1 MKRKY
6 ALALL
11 LAFAVSAVTAC
22 GSAEE
27 NADAILTLL
36 GVDSEETEEET
47 EAPETTAAETTAA
60 VLEAETERA
69 AEGEPKAASG
79 DSSAVPFDETEIY
92 DTIVDILDTNFAD
105 NPHSL
110 EFNRYTQKLNL
121 YIQAPDS
128 LREALD
134 GRDPEIMAAW
144 GEVRDNMGNLGA
156 QLWELVQ
163 ITGGVEAVDLFM
175 VEELKED
182 SSEYG
187 VEDVLLAFENGELV
201 YDYGE

>member
-11 LAFAVSAVTAC
+11 LAFAVSSVTAC

-36 GVDSEETEEET
+36 GVDSEETEEKT

-105 NPHSL
+105 NLHSL

>member
-1 MKRKY
+1 MR
-6 ALALL
+6 
-11 LAFAVSAVTAC
+11 VC
-22 GSAEE
+22 GGECGCHPHPAWGRQRG
-27 NADAILTLL
+27 D
-36 GVDSEETEEET
+36 GEET
-47 EAPETTAAETTAA
+47 EAPETTAA
-60 VLEAETERA
+60 VSEAETERA

-121 YIQAPDS
+121 YIQAPAS

>member
-6 ALALL
+6 VLALL

-47 EAPETTAAETTAA
+47 EAPETTAAEMTAA

-69 AEGEPKAASG
+69 TEGEPKAASG
-79 DSSAVPFDETEIY
+79 DSSTVPFDETEIY

>member
-6 ALALL
+6 VLALL

-60 VLEAETERA
+60 VSEAETERA

-79 DSSAVPFDETEIY
+79 DSGAVPFDETEIY

-156 QLWELVQ
+156 QLWELVL

>member
-11 LAFAVSAVTAC
+11 LAFAVSSVTAC

-47 EAPETTAAETTAA
+47 EAPETTAA
-60 VLEAETERA
+60 VSEAETERA

-134 GRDPEIMAAW
+134 GRDPGIMAAW

>member
-11 LAFAVSAVTAC
+11 LAFAVSSVTAC
-22 GSAEE
+22 RSAEE

-60 VLEAETERA
+60 VSEAETERA